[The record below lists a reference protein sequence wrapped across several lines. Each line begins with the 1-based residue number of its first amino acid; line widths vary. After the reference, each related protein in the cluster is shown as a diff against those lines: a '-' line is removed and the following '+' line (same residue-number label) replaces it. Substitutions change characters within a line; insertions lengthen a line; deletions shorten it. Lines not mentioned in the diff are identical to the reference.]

1 MKFCEN
7 YDCFA
12 YGSQDRSLVLRRCRD
27 QWQRHNDD
35 WAPRSVASSTVVAA
49 KYGIASEDELA

>member
-1 MKFCEN
+1 M
-7 YDCFA
+7 
-12 YGSQDRSLVLRRCRD
+12 
-27 QWQRHNDD
+27 QRHNDD